1 MKVVFSAL
9 IVISLLATS
18 VAYCPNGCNGQG
30 TCGANDKCTCYLRAD
45 VTTDPAY
52 TGADCSLR
60 TCPKGVAW
68 VDEATATNVAHASV
82 ECSNQGLCDR
92 EAGSCECF
100 PGYEGKACERSTCP
114 NNCNGRGVCQNIG
127 QMLTSADSYDGTY
140 TSAGY
145 ASSIWDSDKHMGCLC
160 DTGYRGPDCSEMEC
174 PSGTDVLLGHGKTQG
189 RDCGGRGLC
198 NRETGNCECF
208 PGYYGTA
215 CGSQTT
221 VF

>member
-1 MKVVFSAL
+1 MNKVFSTVL
-9 IVISLLATS
+9 VLSLLATA

-60 TCPKGVAW
+60 TCPKGTAW
-68 VDEATATNVAHASV
+68 VDAATATNTAHASV

-92 EAGSCECF
+92 EAGICECF

-114 NNCNGRGVCQNIG
+114 NKCNGRGICQDM
-127 QMLTSADSYDGTY
+127 QKMRSSATTADGTF
-140 TSAGY
+140 TKTY
-145 ASSIWDSDKHMGCLC
+145 ADAIWDSSKHMGCLC
-160 DTGYRGPDCSEMEC
+160 DAGFRGPDCSLMEC
-174 PSGTDVLLGHGKTQG
+174 PSDTDVMLGYGKAEG

-198 NRETGNCECF
+198 NRETGTCECF
-208 PGYYGTA
+208 PGYYGTT
-215 CGSQTT
+215 CKFQST
-221 VF
+221 VI